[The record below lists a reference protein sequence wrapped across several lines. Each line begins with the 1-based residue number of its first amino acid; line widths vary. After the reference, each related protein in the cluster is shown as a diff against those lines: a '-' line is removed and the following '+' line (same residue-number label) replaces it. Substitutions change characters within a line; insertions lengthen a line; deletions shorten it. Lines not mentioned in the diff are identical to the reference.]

1 MLAMYTH
8 LAHIAPMMSSRTA
21 TCAPAARK
29 AAASSSTRALGEPSS
44 SPTSTSNVGAS
55 ARMVPSSS
63 SSVATRSVPPTTAG
77 LKRAVRRSTWTIPL
91 RNGTIMA
98 GGVTAGAMSSMTW
111 LRTPDSDFTASTI
124 AS

>member
-1 MLAMYTH
+1 MYTH

-21 TCAPAARK
+21 TWAPAVRK
-29 AAASSSTRALGEPSS
+29 AAASSPMRALGEPSS

-63 SSVATRSVPPTTAG
+63 SSVATRSVPPITAG
-77 LKRAVRRSTWTIPL
+77 LKRAVRRSRWAIPL

-98 GGVTAGAMSSMTW
+98 GGVTAGAMSSITW
-111 LRTPDSDFTASTI
+111 PRMLDSDLTASTI